1 MEKAIIQLEPLVCPS
16 CLQKI
21 EKGVQQVTGTDKDSV
36 EVLFNAS
43 RVRVDF
49 DTAITKIETIEQA
62 IEKLGYEVIRS
73 KVKAI

>member
-1 MEKAIIQLEPLVCPS
+1 MEKAIIQLEPLGCPS

-21 EKGVQQVTGTDKDSV
+21 EKGVEQVTGIDKGSV

-49 DTAITKIETIEQA
+49 DNSVTTIETIEQA